1 MATATVDNGPGIPKL
16 NRGRP
21 VKVGTLTALEHV
33 VAFSLGY
40 VQEFSAKSISI
51 FVPSGTVTTFA
62 IEFSLDGGTTWVVIP
77 AASAT
82 VPAGYSLM
90 AITGQATNDAAASF
104 AAIVPCQGLG
114 GALFHFGVL
123 TGTITAS
130 DVWVLAD

>member
-1 MATATVDNGPGIPKL
+1 MATATVDNGSGIPKL

-21 VKVGTLTALEHV
+21 IKVGTLTALQHV

-62 IEFSLDGGTTWVVIP
+62 IEFSLDGGATWVVIP

-104 AAIVPCQGLG
+104 SAVVPCQGLG

>member
-21 VKVGTLTALEHV
+21 IKVGTLTALQHV

-62 IEFSLDGGTTWVVIP
+62 IEFSLDGGATWVVIP

-104 AAIVPCQGLG
+104 AAVVPCQGLG

>member
-1 MATATVDNGPGIPKL
+1 MAATVDNGPGVPKL

-21 VKVGTLTALEHV
+21 VKVGTLTALNHA
-33 VAFSLGY
+33 VAFALGY
-40 VQEFSAKSISI
+40 IQEFSAKSITI
-51 FVPSGTVTTFA
+51 LVHSGTVTTFA
-62 IEFSLDGGTTWVVIP
+62 IEFSLDGGATWAVIP

-90 AITGQATNDAAASF
+90 AITGQLTGDAAPSF
-104 AAIVPCQGLG
+104 AAVVPCQGLG
-114 GALFHFGVL
+114 GAIFHFGVL